1 MSVFPAGDA
10 DDSGD
15 RKWENM
21 EEYREL
27 CLDAGESEQ
36 PLQKLLREAG
46 YFLPAPCGGNGICR
60 KCLIQF
66 LEGAPEPTERDRKA
80 CLEDQLKDG
89 WRLACQAWV
98 RGRIRILLPAA
109 VSEEVSTDRSAAAA
123 ANTVDADLT
132 GRRTLLCEKDTQI
145 VIHPLS
151 GTRISSA
158 AQNTGQQEQLTG
170 DGAVIALDIGTTT
183 LAAVEVDPLTGK
195 PGRSLTSVN
204 HQRVFGAD
212 VISRIQA
219 AVAGQGEE
227 LQRVLWNDIEG
238 MIAQMG
244 HSWEDICLII
254 SCNTTMGHLLQGYSC
269 APLGKTPYKAEDISC
284 HTFSWK
290 GNDGILFL
298 PGVSAF
304 VGADIVSG
312 MTALGMSQSQEITL
326 LVDVGTNGELA
337 LGNCEKILVTSAAA
351 GPAFEGGN
359 ISCGMAAVPGAVSRV
374 HIHMGKIYLE
384 TIEDRPPIGICGTGV
399 LDMTCELLRCGFMES
414 DGRLQADRRKPE
426 ESQRDVRREPEESQ
440 RDTRRESEESQ
451 QDARREPE
459 ESQQDDPVFVPGEG
473 ICLSRDRGLF
483 FTQKD
488 IREVQYAKSAIRTGI
503 EILLREYGI
512 TCDDVARVYLAGSFG
527 QAMDREK
534 AIEIGLL
541 PEIWGDRTIPV
552 GNTSLLGAVCLGGRQ
567 RQEQDF
573 IHTASMT
580 REIRLAEHPDFLQ
593 LYLQHMWFPEHEKNR

>member
-1 MSVFPAGDA
+1 MSAFPTGDA
-10 DDSGD
+10 SDSGD

-36 PLQKLLREAG
+36 PLQKLLRGEG
-46 YFLPAPCGGNGICR
+46 YFLPAPCGGNGICQ

-98 RGRIRILLPAA
+98 IGRIRILLPAA
-109 VSEEVSTDRSAAAA
+109 VSEEVSTDRSVTAA
-123 ANTVDADLT
+123 ANAVDGDLT
-132 GRRTLLCEKDTQI
+132 GERTLLSEKDTQT

-158 AQNTGQQEQLTG
+158 AENTGQQEESAG
-170 DGAVIALDIGTTT
+170 NGAVIALDIGTTT
-183 LAAVEVDPLTGK
+183 LAAVEVDSLTGK
-195 PGRSLTSVN
+195 AGRSLTSVN
-204 HQRVFGAD
+204 HQRAFGAD

-227 LQRVLWNDIEG
+227 LQRILWSDIEG

-269 APLGKTPYKAEDISC
+269 ASLGKAPYKVEDISC

-290 GNDGILFL
+290 GNDRILFL
-298 PGVSAF
+298 PGVSVF

-399 LDMTCELLRCGFMES
+399 LDMTCELLRCGFMGS

-426 ESQRDVRREPEESQ
+426 ESQRDARKEPEESQ
-440 RDTRRESEESQ
+440 R
-451 QDARREPE
+451 
-459 ESQQDDPVFVPGEG
+459 DDPVFVPGEG

-541 PEIWGDRTIPV
+541 PEIWRDRTMPV

-567 RQEQDF
+567 RQEQDY

-580 REIRLAEHPDFLQ
+580 REIRLAEHPDFMQ
-593 LYLQHMWFPEHEKNR
+593 LYLRHMWFPEQETKRESGERQ